1 MTRLVFFT
9 DPHLGKV
16 LSSHTTPTSRERLKD
31 DLFLQANG
39 IVKDYSLSN
48 QRTEIFCAGDLFD
61 KFSNKEETLSQGAKI
76 LCGIDGCLAGNHDL
90 IADTAEL
97 SSLQLLDSLVDGL
110 SVVLTPMELY
120 NDEDFYVYGIPHVTT
135 QKQFEDELL
144 KVKGQRNKTNILVLH
159 CNYDSDFATQETSL
173 NLTQETAT
181 FLLEQRG
188 FNFILIGH
196 EHNPRRCLGGRVI
209 VMGNTHPTS
218 FHDISDKFVWEFT
231 PEGVTQNKVYS
242 AAECYQKYTVQ
253 EFLALEELPDYLHWV
268 DIQGTIEPGRSVELA
283 KKVKALWQTGEQYA
297 VRVQVTPASAT
308 PEAEGEVQGFLQVL
322 GQIEAELNSIDPAM
336 KNLFVEVLDEV
347 MKEKETNATA

>member
-16 LSSHTTPTSRERLKD
+16 LSSHTTPASRERLKNS
-31 DLFLQANG
+31 LYSQAKG
-39 IVKDYSLSN
+39 ICSDYSE
-48 QRTEIFCAGDLFD
+48 TEDENYIFCAGDLFD
-61 KFSNKEETLSQGAKI
+61 KFSNKEETLLQGYEI
-76 LCGIDGCLAGNHDL
+76 LEAVNICLAGNHDL
-90 IADTAEL
+90 IADTAES
-97 SSLQLLDSLVDGL
+97 SSLQLLNVLMGGDSPAALEPI
-110 SVVLTPMELY
+110 SMYE
-120 NDEDFYVYGIPHVTT
+120 DEDFYVYGIPHVTT
-135 QKQFEDELL
+135 QKQFEAELL

-209 VMGNTHPTS
+209 IMGNTHPTS

-322 GQIEAELNSIDPAM
+322 EQIEAELNSIDPAM

-347 MKEKETNATA
+347 MKEKETNAA